1 MKDGTLIQLLGI
13 LVQIAKNGRDSSD
26 PDRAKLDELLKQLS
40 AQDELTRVLDDLPAW
55 LAYGG
60 NVADLSA
67 MIETVYRLSPLLA
80 DRVAAMFV
88 AAAEMRKP
96 ANDQAPSPVSKTSTR
111 SNSRWMTFTAYT
123 RPCSRMA

>member
-13 LVQIAKNGRDSSD
+13 LVQIAKNGRDLSD

-40 AQDELTRVLDDLPAW
+40 AQDELTRVLDELPAW

-96 ANDQAPSPVSKTSTR
+96 ANDQTPSPVR
-111 SNSRWMTFTAYT
+111 RR
-123 RPCSRMA
+123 RPDRTHGG

>member
-1 MKDGTLIQLLGI
+1 MIERTRTVKDGTLIQLLGI
-13 LVQIAKNGRDSSD
+13 LVRIAKNGRESSD
-26 PDRAKLDELLKQLS
+26 PGREKLAELLQLS

-60 NVADLSA
+60 NAADLSA
-67 MIETVYRLSPLLA
+67 MIETVYRLSPVLA

-96 ANDQAPSPVSKTSTR
+96 ANDQAPSPER
-111 SNSRWMTFTAYT
+111 RR
-123 RPCSRMA
+123 RPNRGHGG